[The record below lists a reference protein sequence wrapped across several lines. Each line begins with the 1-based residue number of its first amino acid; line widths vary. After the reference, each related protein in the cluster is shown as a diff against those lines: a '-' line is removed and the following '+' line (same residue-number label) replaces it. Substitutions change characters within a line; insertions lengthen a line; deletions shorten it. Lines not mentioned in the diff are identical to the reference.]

1 MVDSEQLMGK
11 WTVVMANRWING
23 GRDVVLNLVGITERS
38 AHNVRGSMDTMY
50 KTVPA
55 LPWLAGWELRSGQR
69 DLEIDISSALGR
81 WLLRT
86 TNVAGA
92 D

>member
-1 MVDSEQLMGK
+1 
-11 WTVVMANRWING
+11 
-23 GRDVVLNLVGITERS
+23 
-38 AHNVRGSMDTMY
+38 MDTMY

-86 TNVAGA
+86 TNVADA